1 MRRHFGS
8 HLGGILVKPTRREF
22 MIAATTAVCAVSL
35 SGGHSLIPGPLAE
48 TKHVPEPLLF
58 EGDPYTAHV
67 EDRGLGGR
75 SWEEACEHALRFRS
89 AADDRD
95 RYVLGLEI

>member
-1 MRRHFGS
+1 M
-8 HLGGILVKPTRREF
+8 KPTRREF
-22 MIAATTAVCAVSL
+22 MITTTTAMCVISL
-35 SGGHSLIPGPLAE
+35 SGGHALIADHRAE
-48 TKHVPEPLLF
+48 TQYAVELMLL

-67 EDRGLGGR
+67 DERGLGGR